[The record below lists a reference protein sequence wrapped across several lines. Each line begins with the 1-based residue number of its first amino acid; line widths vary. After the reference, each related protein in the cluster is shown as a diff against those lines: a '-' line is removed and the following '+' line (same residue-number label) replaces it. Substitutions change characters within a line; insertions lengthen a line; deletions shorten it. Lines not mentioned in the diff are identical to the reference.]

1 MLSYPNPPRRRN
13 GVIRVCCSKCGD
25 PARYATP
32 QSTIEAIVY
41 TIRTRG
47 LAALKEPDDEE
58 RLSRC
63 DEAAMKQIHDRIKKM
78 RDKGIV
84 K

>member
-1 MLSYPNPPRRRN
+1 VTELPKNWDALSLNALWSNLNDPRRH
-13 GVIRVCCSKCGD
+13 
-25 PARYATP
+25 ATP
-32 QSTIEAIVY
+32 QSTMEAILHSV
-41 TIRTRG
+41 RSRG
-47 LAALKEPDDEE
+47 LVALEEADNKE

-63 DEAAMKQIHDRIKKM
+63 DKAAMKQIHDRIKKM